1 MIKRGVI
8 AAVALLSALS
18 LLQGC
23 GSGSA
28 DRRVDLHNE
37 DDSLS
42 FAVSMLIAKD
52 MPLQMEK
59 LGVDSDNIV
68 HFVRGLCDAFPVD
81 ESSEAKAYA
90 NGVLVAASAMEMLS
104 LADEAIY
111 PDDTVKK
118 VDRRLFLEGLKASA
132 YSSGKTMTTDVAID
146 YYNNRIF
153 RIASDEFIRNNKER
167 PGVVV
172 LPCGV
177 QYKVE
182 KMGDGAKAGRS
193 DTVRCIYKGTYPN
206 GSTFDSSRGY
216 PVDLAVASMV
226 PGLAEAVMVLP
237 EGTVCK
243 VYVPWELGYGA
254 EGADGIAPY
263 SALVFDLEIVKVV
276 AAE

>member
-104 LADEAIY
+104 LADAE
-111 PDDTVKK
+111 
-118 VDRRLFLEGLKASA
+118 
-132 YSSGKTMTTDVAID
+132 
-146 YYNNRIF
+146 
-153 RIASDEFIRNNKER
+153 
-167 PGVVV
+167 
-172 LPCGV
+172 
-177 QYKVE
+177 
-182 KMGDGAKAGRS
+182 
-193 DTVRCIYKGTYPN
+193 
-206 GSTFDSSRGY
+206 
-216 PVDLAVASMV
+216 
-226 PGLAEAVMVLP
+226 LAERLANYKENLKKKI
-237 EGTVCK
+237 EK
-243 VYVPWELGYGA
+243 ANEELRELQY
-254 EGADGIAPY
+254 EY
-263 SALVFDLEIVKVV
+263 KTN
-276 AAE
+276 

>member
-1 MIKRGVI
+1 MEIRNRLFPYPV
-8 AAVALLSALS
+8 L
-18 LLQGC
+18 C
-23 GSGSA
+23 
-28 DRRVDLHNE
+28 E
-37 DDSLS
+37 DT
-42 FAVSMLIAKD
+42 
-52 MPLQMEK
+52 
-59 LGVDSDNIV
+59 
-68 HFVRGLCDAFPVD
+68 
-81 ESSEAKAYA
+81 
-90 NGVLVAASAMEMLS
+90 
-104 LADEAIY
+104 
-111 PDDTVKK
+111 DDTVKK

-132 YSSGKTMTTDVAID
+132 YGSGKTMTTDVAID

-153 RIASDEFIRNNKER
+153 RIASDVFIRNNKER

-182 KMGDGAKAGRS
+182 KMGDGAKAGRN